1 MSLPSAAMDGRHGSG
16 GGPTAR
22 PARTIAL
29 VPVRHLE
36 RAKSRLGE
44 ALDAEERA
52 TLATTLVERT
62 LAALSELRAR
72 GAIDG
77 LVVAS
82 GDPSVLDVAVRSG
95 ATPLP
100 VPGTDLVA
108 DLEVA
113 RELAIVQGATA
124 VLVVPIDLATVS
136 AAALDAV
143 LTAAA
148 AAAAAAGPGSPVVV
162 LVPDRRGEGTNVL
175 YVSPPRVIAFAFG
188 PGSRGRHAGAAA
200 AVGATLVELGGP
212 LALDLD
218 TPEDLAAA
226 EDTAPVT
233 GSFR

>member
-1 MSLPSAAMDGRHGSG
+1 MDARHGSG
-16 GGPTAR
+16 TGPTAGA
-22 PARTIAL
+22 ARTIAL

-52 TLATTLVERT
+52 TLATALVERT
-62 LAALSELRAR
+62 LDALVELRAR

-82 GDPSVLDVAVRSG
+82 GDPSVLAVAVRRG
-95 ATPLP
+95 ARPLP

-108 DLEVA
+108 DLEAA
-113 RELAIVQGATA
+113 RELAVVDGATA

-136 AAALDAV
+136 AAALEVVLDAAR
-143 LTAAA
+143 TAAA
-148 AAAAAAGPGSPVVV
+148 GTVPGTAIVA

-175 YVSPPRVIAFAFG
+175 YVSPPRAIAFAFG
-188 PGSRGRHAGAAA
+188 PGSRARHTAAAAAAGAAF
-200 AVGATLVELGGP
+200 VEVAGP

-218 TPEDLAAA
+218 TPDDLAAA
-226 EDTAPVT
+226 DAATPLA
-233 GSFR
+233 RLLR